1 MPVTELLYF
10 SFWNICQWFSSG
22 IGIIAVS
29 VISLH
34 VQKYREVL
42 LSLWHRHGHW
52 RGASHCKAL
61 CQSFYVMGNVL
72 SGVLSCTWTGL
83 VWMSSC
89 NHCIVSDLA
98 RLLESLPCQLFSSV
112 IRTENQFLH
121 LCKASDLDKLMEP
134 LPCQWSAKL
143 FESFWCQLLES
154 LPSRWFSSAFRIF
167 P

>member
-1 MPVTELLYF
+1 M
-10 SFWNICQWFSSG
+10 G
-22 IGIIAVS
+22 IGVGPRTVKLYAKV
-29 VISLH
+29 
-34 VQKYREVL
+34 
-42 LSLWHRHGHW
+42 
-52 RGASHCKAL
+52 
-61 CQSFYVMGNVL
+61 FYVMGNVL

-134 LPCQWSAKL
+134 LPCQ
-143 FESFWCQLLES
+143 
-154 LPSRWFSSAFRIF
+154 
-167 P
+167 